1 MSSQFD
7 ISRRSL
13 FRSSLIVGGAV
24 ALPGL
29 ISACQQTDPE
39 TGQAEQQA
47 QNTLQKIRDAGKIT
61 VGFAN
66 EEPYAYREGGEL
78 RGEAPAIHGEIF
90 KRIGD
95 IQLEGRL
102 FEFNALIPALNAG
115 RVDVVTA
122 GMFITPERCEQAAFS
137 NPEYVVPTALL
148 VKKGNPQ
155 GLSDYQS
162 VVDKNATLAVL
173 SGAVE
178 VDQARGAGVPDG
190 QMQIVNDQQ
199 SGLDAV
205 KSGRADALALT
216 SISVRSLAESDNSV
230 EVAEPFTPVVDGEE
244 QVGAGA
250 AVFRQQDTEL
260 LNEFNKHL
268 EDLLSEEGTWLS
280 LVEEYGFTE
289 SEKPPADLTADQLCQ
304 G

>member
-1 MSSQFD
+1 MSSHFEL
-7 ISRRSL
+7 SRRNL
-13 FRSSLIVGGAV
+13 FKSSLLVGGALS
-24 ALPGL
+24 LPSL
-29 ISACQQTDPE
+29 LVACQQTDPE
-39 TGQAEQQA
+39 TGQATG
-47 QNTLQKIRDAGKIT
+47 NTLDRIREAGKVT

-66 EEPYAYREGGEL
+66 EEPYAYRDAGEL
-78 RGEAPAIHGEIF
+78 KGEAPAIHGEIF

-95 IQLEGRL
+95 IELEGRL
-102 FEFNALIPALNAG
+102 FEFDALIPALNAG

-122 GMFITPERCEQAAFS
+122 GMFITPERCQQAAFS

-148 VKKGNPQ
+148 VKEGNPMN
-155 GLSDYQS
+155 LSDYQS
-162 VVDKNATLAVL
+162 VIDQNATLAVL

-178 VDQARGAGVPDG
+178 VDQARGAGVPDS

-205 KSGRADALALT
+205 TSGRADALSLT
-216 SISVRSLAESDNSV
+216 SISVRALAEDGTGV

-244 QVGAGA
+244 QIGAGA
-250 AVFRQQDTEL
+250 AVFRQDDSDL

-268 EDLLSEEGTWLS
+268 EDILSEEGTWLS

-289 SEKPPADLTADQLCQ
+289 SEKPPEGLTADQICQ